1 MSNDKGDARLN
12 KRLLIPT
19 MAIVGFVAIP
29 MILYSQHP
37 QIQNFIKYV
46 YEFTSKSFGWAYVLL
61 YLVFGC
67 FMFFIALSPYGKIK
81 LGGPNA
87 SPKYSY
93 FHWASMIIAAGHGIG
108 LINWVMVEPLVT
120 NAMAPLGAGYN
131 KAFTYEVAGA
141 YTFFHWGPFYWVLF
155 LVASVPIFYFLGVRQ
170 RNKQC
175 VSVTIEP
182 LLGKNKTNSF
192 WGVLFDVF
200 IILALAGG
208 IGTTLTLAVQLVS
221 GLFAEIVGIEGGRVL
236 QLSALALFTAITLVS
251 LSRPVSK
258 GMRVLSDA
266 NSILALLLLALV
278 VIGGPTSFF
287 FNMMVNM
294 LGTTFDIFPRI
305 SGWTDPFMAS
315 GYPQEWT
322 IFYGAWTYAYAPM
335 MGIFFTSISM
345 GRTLRETIL
354 GIFFFGCLSSFLFC
368 NILGGF
374 TLYVQY
380 EGIFDTYSY
389 YLATGKSLPLTVSKV
404 LSLLP
409 FAKFFAPAFL
419 LMCTIFLTTTI
430 DASTRVLAA
439 MTTKSMYAGQEPAV
453 FSKLTWCIALSLLVL
468 GLLLVGGLPV
478 VQALCVL
485 SAIPLVVLGVV
496 MNLCMWK
503 SMREDFPGV
512 RNKNILYYTSKV
524 EPRNPVLEYGRA
536 LKDVSLPSPVTLR
549 STAGHGGPQ

>member
-1 MSNDKGDARLN
+1 MSNDKGDVRLN
-12 KRLLIPT
+12 KQLLIPT
-19 MAIVGFVAIP
+19 VAIVGLIAIP

-37 QIQNFIKYV
+37 QIQTFISFV
-46 YEFTSKSFGWAYVLL
+46 YEFTSKSFGWAYILL
-61 YLVFGC
+61 YLLFAF
-67 FMFFIALSPYGKIK
+67 FMLFIAFSPYGKIK

-87 SPKYSY
+87 EPKYNY

-120 NAMAPLGAGYN
+120 NALAPLGTGYN
-131 KAFTYEVAGA
+131 KAYSFEVAGA

-182 LLGKNKTNSF
+182 LLGKKSSNSL

-221 GLFAEIVGIEGGRVL
+221 GLFAEIVGIEPSRTL
-236 QLSALALFTAITLVS
+236 QLTALLVFTIVTLVS
-251 LSRPVSK
+251 LSRPVSR

-266 NSILALLLLALV
+266 NSVLALLLLAV
-278 VIGGPTSFF
+278 VVVGGPTSFF
-287 FNMMVNM
+287 LNMTVNM
-294 LGTTFDIFPRI
+294 LGTTMDIFPRI

-345 GRTLRETIL
+345 GRTLRETVL

-374 TLYVQY
+374 SLYVQY
-380 EGIFDTYSY
+380 QGIFDTYSY
-389 YLATGKSLPLTVSKV
+389 YLATGKNLSLTVGKV

-409 FAKFFAPAFL
+409 GAKFFAPAFL
-419 LMCTIFLTTTI
+419 VMCTIFLTTTI
-430 DASTRVLAA
+430 DASTRVLAS

-453 FSKLTWCIALSLLVL
+453 FSKVTWCIALSLLVL
-468 GLLLVGGLPV
+468 ALLLVGGLPV

-496 MNLCMWK
+496 MNFSMWK
-503 SMREDFPGV
+503 CMREDFPGV
-512 RNKNILYYTSKV
+512 RNKNILYYTPK
-524 EPRNPVLEYGRA
+524 EPRNPV
-536 LKDVSLPSPVTLR
+536 
-549 STAGHGGPQ
+549 PQD